1 MLVSRE
7 GPFVLKNWFM
17 QDTIQLSEEIAIRSP
32 ELYAI
37 LKEMPVL
44 LFDKNHTDTYITD
57 FENYLQMLKAE
68 MRKSEDTNFKK
79 NSDADWV

>member
-1 MLVSRE
+1 
-7 GPFVLKNWFM
+7 M
-17 QDTIQLSEEIAIRSP
+17 QETIQLSAEIEIRSP

-57 FENYLQMLKAE
+57 FENYLQMLKVQLP
-68 MRKSEDTNFKK
+68 NFG
-79 NSDADWV
+79 DAHQTKISQTD

>member
-1 MLVSRE
+1 
-7 GPFVLKNWFM
+7 M
-17 QDTIQLSEEIAIRSP
+17 QDTIQISAEIEIRSP

-57 FENYLQMLKAE
+57 FENYLQMLK
-68 MRKSEDTNFKK
+68 SQLPNFGDAYPKK
-79 NSDADWV
+79 ILGTD

>member
-1 MLVSRE
+1 
-7 GPFVLKNWFM
+7 M

-57 FENYLQMLKAE
+57 FENYLQMLKLQLPNLGDAHP
-68 MRKSEDTNFKK
+68 K
-79 NSDADWV
+79 NISVAD

>member
-1 MLVSRE
+1 
-7 GPFVLKNWFM
+7 M
-17 QDTIQLSEEIAIRSP
+17 QETIQLSAEIEIRSP

-57 FENYLQMLKAE
+57 FENYLQMLKVQLPNLGDAHPE
-68 MRKSEDTNFKK
+68 KVSE
-79 NSDADWV
+79 AD